1 MHEESA
7 LLQELALY
15 AGEHKVHGPNREEH
29 SAQPRPETSAKQ
41 RSLSWTQHIYTS
53 TAVYW
58 HRRRIR
64 LALGAN
70 IPTKKGPTQFLLV
83 VPIAVSARHGWS
95 GEKASETCEGPQ
107 PRMCTQS
114 APNVQG
120 APEADSTVRGV
131 IDGTT
136 CKSQPD
142 GVHCTQDSLHEWR
155 PFFSDGE

>member
-1 MHEESA
+1 MRVSTRSMA
-7 LLQELALY
+7 LIEKSTQHSQDLKLVQSSEASP
-15 AGEHKVHGPNREEH
+15 GPNISIPPLRCTGTEGGFGSH
-29 SAQPRPETSAKQ
+29 LGQIYQPKKAP
-41 RSLSWTQHIYTS
+41 RSSSLWFQSQYLQGMAGVERKH
-53 TAVYW
+53 
-58 HRRRIR
+58 
-64 LALGAN
+64 
-70 IPTKKGPTQFLLV
+70 Q
-83 VPIAVSARHGWS
+83 
-95 GEKASETCEGPQ
+95 ETCEGPQ

-155 PFFSDGE
+155 PFFSDAE